1 MQAKTKN
8 KSMAW
13 RHYMALSKK
22 NWINWKRTPIGN
34 ILELG
39 CPIILTLF
47 MFSARMYIEQD
58 YWQDFPLDKV
68 RHAIYPGT

>member
-1 MQAKTKN
+1 
-8 KSMAW
+8 MAW
-13 RHYMALSKK
+13 RHYKALSKK

-47 MFSARMYIEQD
+47 MLSARMYIE
-58 YWQDFPLDKV
+58 
-68 RHAIYPGT
+68 